1 MWRSSIPSG
10 TLALVCV
17 VRTVVAGPANI
28 SFEHSAN
35 DPPPAASPALRR
47 LVDGERLRVT
57 DPGKL
62 SATFWL
68 RSRLAARGEAPIEGS
83 PVLADRIAIRGISA
97 AAFVGLVSFD
107 VAWFDYRGRTV
118 KAGLY
123 TMRYLV
129 QPAIKDHKGVSAWRD
144 FLVLTPAGMDTE
156 VDVDPRDL
164 IGRSATAA
172 SSGHPVVMAL
182 FPLPDPADLPG
193 IFVNSLGQ
201 PMVGVRIGSQAMGIV
216 FEGHGRIEEL

>member
-10 TLALVCV
+10 TLALLCV
-17 VRTVVAGPANI
+17 VRAVVAGPANI
-28 SFEHSAN
+28 SLERPAN
-35 DPPPAASPALRR
+35 DPPLAASPALRR
-47 LVDGERLRVT
+47 LVDGERFRVT

-68 RSRLAARGEAPIEGS
+68 RSRLAPRGEAPSEGS
-83 PVLADRIAIRGISA
+83 PVLAERIAIRGIPA
-97 AAFVGLVSFD
+97 AAFVGLASFD
-107 VAWFDYRGRTV
+107 GAWLDYRGRIV

-144 FLVLTPAGMDTE
+144 FLILTPAAIDTE

-164 IGRSATAA
+164 IARSATAA
-172 SSGHPVVMAL
+172 GSGHPFVMAL

-201 PMVGVRIGSQAMGIV
+201 PMVGARVGSHAMGIV
-216 FEGHGRIEEL
+216 LDGHGRIDEL